1 MWLMTAKRVR
11 RSWSS
16 LQLAKNANKI
26 EMVMS
31 TISNTA
37 LPREAHVGTFFRAV
51 GKTIGNW
58 WIHYINWRLEQFAIA
73 RMRAMSDRELKD
85 IGIPRG
91 AIEAVVRGL
100 DRHPTLDINH

>member
-85 IGIPRG
+85 IGVPRA
-91 AIEAVVRGL
+91 AIESLVKGA
-100 DRHPTLDINH
+100 DRHPMLNA